1 MLARSRGF
9 LGRILP
15 GGIEA
20 LAGLATLV
28 LVLLPLLDLLLARIF
43 YRGIGPAGALIDH
56 SLVVLA
62 FMAAATA
69 SRHGNHLSLSGSVGN
84 EGEDPAGAEARK
96 AAAAARPWPRKVLAF
111 ATSALSRGTEAW
123 ITTMY
128 FWASLSLV
136 FVGFDA
142 GARVWII
149 PTRVFAAAI
158 PLGFLVMAIQSL
170 RRPGRTERLAAII
183 GVLAGSILGASAI
196 ANLTGAILPG
206 TAPLLGRLPELSLA
220 FLSGGRPLLTV
231 LLVAAGLAGAPLFA
245 VLGGIAFTFLGGTGR
260 FLEIAP
266 SEAYALL
273 RGSSVASLPLFAIA
287 GFILAESG
295 AGRRLV
301 AVFRELFG
309 FLPGGEA
316 IAAVLVCA
324 FFTTFT
330 GANGV
335 TIIALGGLLAG
346 ILVESGCA
354 SPGFARGLITASGA
368 IGLLLPP
375 SAAVIIYG
383 INAQYIYGEGALVDI
398 TELFKG
404 ALVPGLLLVFAMG
417 AAGVFEARKRKVAP
431 KRFAPSSAL
440 GALRPAWPELITPA
454 IALGLYFTGTAGLTE
469 IAAFTVIYLIVV
481 ETLVTRDLDLKGV
494 YRAFRKSLPIV
505 GGTLAILAAAR
516 GLSFYLI
523 DADVPNLFTNWV
535 KSTATSPFLFLLF
548 LNLALLVV
556 GSMMD
561 IFSAILVAAPLVIPL
576 GAAFGL
582 NPIHLGVVFI
592 LNLCIG
598 FLTPPVGMS
607 LFLAGYAFKQPLA
620 RIIKE
625 TFPFLIVQVAVLILV
640 TYVPGLTTFLLKK

>member
-1 MLARSRGF
+1 MERKARGF
-9 LGRILP
+9 LSSLLP
-15 GGIEA
+15 GAIEA
-20 LAGLATLV
+20 LAGLSTLA
-28 LVLLPLLDLLLARIF
+28 LVLLPLLDLLLARLF

-69 SRHGNHLSLSGSVGN
+69 SRHGSHLSLSGSVGD
-84 EGEDPAGAEARK
+84 EAEDPAAAEARR
-96 AAAAARPWPRKVLAF
+96 AADAARPWARR
-111 ATSALSRGTEAW
+111 ALSAATVLLARGTEAW
-123 ITTMY
+123 ISTMY

-142 GARVWII
+142 AAKVWII
-149 PTRVFAAAI
+149 PIRVFAAAI
-158 PLGFLVMAIQSL
+158 PLGFLVMALHAL
-170 RRPGRTERLAAII
+170 RRPGRKERLAAIV
-183 GVLAGSILGASAI
+183 GVLAGTVLGASAI
-196 ANLTGAILPG
+196 ANLTGAIIPG

-220 FLSGGRPLLTV
+220 FLSGGRAALTV
-231 LLVAAGLAGAPLFA
+231 LLIVAGISGAPLFA
-245 VLGGIAFTFLGGTGR
+245 VLGGIALTFLGGTGR
-260 FLEIAP
+260 FLELAP

-287 GFILAESG
+287 GFILAESN

-354 SPGFARGLITASGA
+354 SPAFARGLITASGA

-404 ALVPGLLLVFAMG
+404 ALVPGLILVFTMG
-417 AAGVFEARKRKVAP
+417 AAGVLEARRRKVAP
-431 KRFAPSSAL
+431 KRFALHAAL

-469 IAAFTVIYLIVV
+469 IAAFTVLYLIVV

-494 YRAFRKSLPIV
+494 FRAFRKSLPIV

-523 DADVPNLFTNWV
+523 DADVPSLFTNWV

-548 LNLALLVV
+548 LNLALIVV

-625 TFPFLIVQVAVLILV
+625 TFPFLLVQLAVLILV